1 MKKCTSCN
9 KEVGNNYVEFKCP
22 ECGNIKIV
30 RCDNC
35 RTTSKPYTCEC
46 GFEGP

>member
-1 MKKCTSCN
+1 MKKCISCN

-22 ECGNIKIV
+22 GCKKTKMI
-30 RCDNC
+30 RCENC
-35 RTTSKPYTCEC
+35 RATSKSYKCEC